1 VTAGSRR
8 PFEVAVV
15 VHRSGAAGPEY
26 LVLLR
31 SPDQQGYWHLVAGGV
46 EWEEQA
52 ATAAA
57 RELREETGLEAVVE
71 DLGLELSYDLA
82 EEPEELRVRFPPGT
96 ERIQVGLFRAAAPP
110 GWEPVLDD
118 EHVDHRWC
126 DVDGAVALLR
136 YPEPREAVRA
146 AHAAIGGAG

>member
-1 VTAGSRR
+1 VTGNRR

-15 VHRSGAAGPEY
+15 VHRPGHGGPEY

-46 EWEEQA
+46 EWGEEA
-52 ATAAA
+52 AAAAA
-57 RELREETGLEAVVE
+57 RELLEETGLAAEVV
-71 DLGLELSYDLA
+71 DLGLDLSYDLS
-82 EEPEELRVRFPPGT
+82 EEPEHLRLRFPPGT
-96 ERIQVGLFRAAAPP
+96 ERIAVGLYRAAAPP
-110 GWEPVLDD
+110 AWEPTLDA

>member
-1 VTAGSRR
+1 MTGPRR

-15 VHRSGAAGPEY
+15 VHRPGPVAPEY

-46 EWEEQA
+46 EWGEEGPA
-52 ATAAA
+52 AAA
-57 RELREETGLEAVVE
+57 RELREETGLEAAVV
-71 DLGLELSYDLA
+71 DLGLSLSYDLA

-96 ERIQVGLFRAAAPP
+96 ERVELGLFSAAAPA

-126 DVDGAVALLR
+126 GADAAVALLR
-136 YPEPREAVRA
+136 WPEPQEAVRV
-146 AHAAIGGAG
+146 AHRVLGGGA